1 MNNLEGKIEQI
12 GKIFSADFFFTI
24 PDYQRPFAW
33 EESNFQDL
41 IDDLISANGGE
52 QYFLGTLVLHK
63 KPGKNTYDVVDG
75 QQRLTSLLIL
85 IACIRDLITDQQYKK
100 NLQGKIV
107 QEENKVDGIPEMP
120 RISVKDRQLFR
131 EIVLEENGTNKIF
144 KEDQLAEP
152 QTRYIQAINIF
163 KEALSKFSEEELQK
177 FVQFINQRCTVIYL
191 STSTF
196 GDAFRLFTIVND
208 RGRQLRRIDILK
220 AQNISPDAIAIEA
233 TRDKV
238 AKQWETMENEIGENN
253 FESILFSMR
262 MILIKEKPQEDLL
275 TEFDKRVFDKGI
287 LIRGEKFVDEIKI
300 YCDLYRQIFT
310 DKDYISKED
319 PSHLK
324 YKAMIHIMDSEFEAS
339 EWKACLMY
347 FAKKFNGAKFY
358 EFMLAVEKVYLN
370 QWCGGVRKDERFG
383 DYAKI
388 LRSIEQ
394 EVQPGEVIKGLK
406 QDTKSIITAAS
417 SKILYGSRYAK
428 YFLLRL
434 EVLATENDVY
444 KEINAKSIE
453 HVFPQNPSAT
463 SEWAK
468 DPDFKEHQQVVNS
481 LGNLVLLS
489 KSKNSSA
496 SNNDFAIKKDKY
508 LKDRMSDYPRSLKMT
523 HEDSWTIAK
532 IKAKTT
538 ELSMIILNNP

>member
-12 GKIFSADFFFTI
+12 GKIFSSDFFFTI

-33 EESNFQDL
+33 EEGNFQDL

-63 KPGKNTYDVVDG
+63 KPAKNTYDVVDG

-85 IACIRDLITDQQYKK
+85 IACIRDLITDPQYKK

-120 RISVKDRQLFR
+120 RISVKDRQTFR
-131 EIVLEENGTNKIF
+131 EIVLEESGTNKKF

-152 QTRYIQAINIF
+152 ETRYFQAIKIF
-163 KEALSKFSEEELQK
+163 KERLSKFSEEELQK

-196 GDAFRLFTIVND
+196 QDAFRLFTIVND

-275 TEFDKRVFDKGI
+275 TEFDKRIFGKGI

-310 DKDYISKED
+310 DKDYIPKED
-319 PSHLK
+319 PNHLK

-347 FAKKFNGAKFY
+347 FAKKFNGESFY
-358 EFMLAVEKVYLN
+358 DFMLAVEKVYLN

-394 EVQPGEVIKGLK
+394 EVKPGEVIKAHK
-406 QDTKSIITAAS
+406 QDNKSIVTAAS
-417 SKILYGSRYAK
+417 SKAVYGSRYAK

-453 HVFPQNPSAT
+453 HVFPQNPSAA

-468 DPDFKEHQQVVNS
+468 DADFKEHQQVVNS

-496 SNNDFAIKKDKY
+496 SNNDFAIKKEKY
-508 LKDRMSDYPRSLKMT
+508 LKDRMSDYPRSLRMT

-532 IKAKTT
+532 IKANTT
-538 ELSMIILNNP
+538 ELSKIILNNP

>member
-12 GKIFSADFFFTI
+12 GKVFSSDFFFTI

-33 EESNFQDL
+33 EENNFQDL

-63 KPGKNTYDVVDG
+63 QPEKNTYHVVDG

-85 IACIRDLITDQQYKK
+85 IACIRDLITDPQYKK

-120 RISVKDRQLFR
+120 RISVKDRQTFR
-131 EIVLEENGTNKIF
+131 EIVLEESGTNKKY

-152 QTRYIQAINIF
+152 QTRYIQAIKIF
-163 KEALSKFSEEELQK
+163 KEALGKFTEEELQK

-196 GDAFRLFTIVND
+196 SDAFRLFTIVND

-238 AKQWETMENEIGENN
+238 AKQWETMENEIGEVN

-262 MILIKEKPQEDLL
+262 MILVKEKPQEDLL
-275 TEFDKRVFDKGI
+275 AEFDKRVFGKGL
-287 LIRGEKFVDEIKI
+287 LIKGEKFVDEIKI

-310 DKDYISKED
+310 DKDYLSKED
-319 PSHLK
+319 PNYLK

-339 EWKACLMY
+339 EWRACLMY
-347 FAKKFNGAKFY
+347 FAKKFSGASFY
-358 EFMLAVEKVYLN
+358 EFMLAVEKIYLS

-394 EVQPGEVIKGLK
+394 EGKAEDVIKDLK
-406 QDTKSIITAAS
+406 FNRQAIFAAVS
-417 SKILYGSRYAK
+417 SKSLYGVRYAK

-434 EVLATENDVY
+434 EVLSTENDVY
-444 KEINAKSIE
+444 KEMNAKSIE
-453 HVFPQNPSAT
+453 HVFPQNPSAN
-463 SEWAK
+463 SEWGR

-508 LKDRMSDYPRSLKMT
+508 LKDRMSDYPRSLKIT

-532 IKAKTT
+532 IKAATT
-538 ELSMIILNNP
+538 ELSQVILNNP

>member
-12 GKIFSADFFFTI
+12 GKVFSSDFFFSI

-33 EESNFQDL
+33 EENNFQDL
-41 IDDLISANGGE
+41 IDDLISAKGGE

-63 KPGKNTYDVVDG
+63 KSEKNTYDVVDG

-85 IACIRDLITDQQYKK
+85 IACIRDLITDKQFKK

-120 RISVKDRQLFR
+120 RISVKDRQTFR
-131 EIVLEENGTNKIF
+131 EIVLEENGTNKKY
-144 KEDQLAEP
+144 KENQLAEP

-163 KEALSKFSEEELQK
+163 KDALKKFTEEELQK

-191 STSTF
+191 STTTF

-238 AKQWETMENEIGENN
+238 AKQWETMENEIGEEN

-275 TEFDKRVFDKGI
+275 SEFDKRIFGKGL

-310 DKDYISKED
+310 DKDYIPKE
-319 PSHLK
+319 STNHLK
-324 YKAMIHIMDSEFEAS
+324 FKAMIHIMDSEFEAS

-347 FAKKFNGAKFY
+347 FAKKFNGASFY
-358 EFMLAVEKVYLN
+358 EFMLAIEKVYLN

-383 DYAKI
+383 EYAKI
-388 LRSIEQ
+388 LKSIDQ
-394 EVQPGEVIKGLK
+394 ENQPEVIIKNTK
-406 QDTKSIITAAS
+406 NDQKSIIAAAS
-417 SKILYGSRYAK
+417 SKNLYGSRYAK

-434 EVLATENDVY
+434 EVLSAENDFY

-453 HVFPQNPSAT
+453 HIFPQHPNTT

-468 DPDFKEHQQVVNS
+468 DPDFKEHLQIVNS

-496 SNNDFAIKKDKY
+496 SNHDFTIKKDKY
-508 LKDRMSDYPRSLKMT
+508 LKDRISDYPRSLKIT
-523 HEDSWTIAK
+523 HEDTWTIAK
-532 IKAKTT
+532 IKTATT
-538 ELSMIILNNP
+538 ELSKIILNNP